1 MSYSI
6 SLFKKPKHQRG
17 HFIGWVNISHKS
29 PKGMLEIKEAK
40 LLSKIRQSWSSADNT
55 SVWKMFLFLGM
66 DSGFV
71 HSSTQQIF
79 TEPLCQALF

>member
-6 SLFKKPKHQRG
+6 SLFKKTKHQRG

-40 LLSKIRQSWSSADNT
+40 LLSKILKAELELCRQHIRMEDVSLSRYGLRLRS
-55 SVWKMFLFLGM
+55 FIY
-66 DSGFV
+66 
-71 HSSTQQIF
+71 STNIH
-79 TEPLCQALF
+79 